1 MLLLPGAHL
10 AGKLCEKR
18 GAKKARRQ
26 EASSRRTFS
35 NISGAVS
42 CAAPRQTERLEQ
54 ASFRVN
60 ETHFHIMK
68 YLEWPYLR
76 SVSLKTFFF

>member
-1 MLLLPGAHL
+1 MIV
-10 AGKLCEKR
+10 R
-18 GAKKARRQ
+18 FRV
-26 EASSRRTFS
+26 ASSRRSFSWEAVRKTGREKSAATGSFMRRTFS
-35 NISGAVS
+35 NFSGAVS

-76 SVSLKTFFF
+76 SV